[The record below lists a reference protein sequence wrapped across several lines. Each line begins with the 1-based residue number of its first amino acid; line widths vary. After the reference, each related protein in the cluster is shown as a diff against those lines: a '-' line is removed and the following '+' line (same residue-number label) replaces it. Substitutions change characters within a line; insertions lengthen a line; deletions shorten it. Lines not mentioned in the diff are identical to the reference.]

1 MQILVLLLSYLFGS
15 IPIGLLIARLYNI
28 DITKV
33 GSGNIG
39 ATNIQRNLGWGPALV
54 VLLFDIFKGGLALFI
69 ARKLGMD
76 EGYLAA
82 CALAAVLG
90 HNYSIFLKFR
100 GGKGVATS
108 IGTLLVMNPLA
119 GLGTIIIAVGIIFLT
134 RFVSAGSMMG
144 GIAAVMLLL
153 YHGDPL
159 WQVVTAAGL
168 ALLILWTHRDNFQRL
183 QAGTERRLG
192 TPKEARK

>member
-1 MQILVLLLSYLFGS
+1 MEILVLLLSYLFGS
-15 IPIGLLIARLYNI
+15 IPIGLLIARMYNI

-39 ATNIQRNLGWGPALV
+39 ATNIQRNIGWGPALV
-54 VLLFDIFKGGLALFI
+54 VLAFDVFKGGIALYLA
-69 ARKLGMD
+69 RTLGVSD
-76 EGYLAA
+76 FFLAA

-90 HNYSIFLKFR
+90 HNYSVFLRFK

-108 IGTLLVMNPLA
+108 IGTVLVMNPLI
-119 GLGTIIIAVGIIFLT
+119 GLGTAILAISIIYLT

-144 GIAAVMLLL
+144 GIAAVLLL
-153 YHGDPL
+153 IYHGDPL
-159 WQVVTAAGL
+159 WQIVTATGL
-168 ALLILWTHRDNFQRL
+168 ALLILWTHRDNFKRL

-192 TPKEARK
+192 SPREAK

>member
-54 VLLFDIFKGGLALFI
+54 VLAFDIFKGGIVLYLA
-69 ARKLGMD
+69 KMLGMSD
-76 EGYLAA
+76 FYLAA

-90 HNYSIFLKFR
+90 HNYSIFLKFK

-108 IGTLLVMNPLA
+108 IGTLLVMNPLI
-119 GLGTIIIAVGIIFLT
+119 GLGTVVIAVGIMYLT

-144 GIAAVMLLL
+144 GIAAVLLLL

-159 WQVVTAAGL
+159 WQVVTATGL

-192 TPKEARK
+192 SPKEAKK